1 MKKCLFYLFAMLC
14 TMSMFS
20 CGDDNGGKDEPDPG
34 PGTDNSW
41 KEIAKDYTG
50 DKLKLQFN
58 GNESASKTIK
68 LETSSAEKGSVSL
81 GDLIPG
87 TADLKVDVTLK
98 TTKAEA
104 AVISNYAL
112 EGTKTVDSRTISVTG
127 GVISGVLSLNVD
139 VKVTSS
145 IVGKWGL
152 APEPTPEDINDDGV
166 INGMDYNLMAG
177 CFFLKM
183 ETLEGTVS
191 FGGKS
196 ISDMQFCFY
205 ADQKAEVF
213 MRKSLQD
220 VSFLENGNV
229 VFTYLKDGQAMPLAS
244 LVGYYEKDKMVYMT
258 IDVMAIMGMMSSKAT
273 EANPLAELLALAQ
286 NGIPLAYVPAEDGKS
301 CQLLINKE
309 MATQL
314 IPKLT
319 PLMEILPTMI
329 PGLKDNPEALAMMQ
343 QIGGLL
349 QSIATSKEFSV
360 GFNLVKK

>member
-14 TMSMFS
+14 AMSLFS
-20 CGDDNGGKDEPDPG
+20 CGDDNGKNEPDPG
-34 PGTDNSW
+34 PGPDNSW

-50 DKLKLQFN
+50 DKLQLKFN
-58 GNESASKTIK
+58 GNESATKTIK
-68 LETSSAEKGSVSL
+68 LETSSAEKGTVSL
-81 GDLIPG
+81 GDLIAG
-87 TADLKVDVTLK
+87 VADLKVDVTMK

-104 AVISNYAL
+104 AVIPNYAL

-139 VKVTSS
+139 VKVASS

-152 APEPTPEDINDDGV
+152 APDLDTNGDGIINDQ
-166 INGMDYNLMAG
+166 DYNMMAG
-177 CFFLKM
+177 CFFIKL
-183 ETLEGTVS
+183 ETLKGEVD
-191 FGGKS
+191 FGEKTLKDMEFCAFA
-196 ISDMQFCFY
+196 DMQ
-205 ADQKAEVF
+205 AEKF
-213 MRKSLQD
+213 LRASLQE

-229 VFTYLKDGQAMPLAS
+229 EFTYIKDGQAKPLAG
-244 LVGYYEKDKMVYMT
+244 LVGYYEKDKVVYMT
-258 IDVMAIMGMMSSKAT
+258 IDVMAIMGMISSKAT
-273 EANPLAELLALAQ
+273 EANTLADLLALAQ
-286 NGIPLAYVPAEDGKS
+286 NGIPLAYQPAEDGKS
-301 CQLLINKE
+301 CQLLITKE

-329 PGLKDNPEALAMMQ
+329 PGLKDNPAALAMMQ

-349 QSIATSKEFSV
+349 QSIATSKDFSV